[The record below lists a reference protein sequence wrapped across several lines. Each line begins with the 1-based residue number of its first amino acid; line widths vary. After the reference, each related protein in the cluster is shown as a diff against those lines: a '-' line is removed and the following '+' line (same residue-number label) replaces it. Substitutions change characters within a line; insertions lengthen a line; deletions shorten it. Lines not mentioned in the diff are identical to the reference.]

1 MNLNQLP
8 MITKV
13 LPFISYARHS
23 AESTSKKL
31 TREQWISAD
40 RIVMMVMLI
49 IVVAG
54 AVLFS

>member
-1 MNLNQLP
+1 

>member
-1 MNLNQLP
+1 

-23 AESTSKKL
+23 VETQKKL

-49 IVVAG
+49 VVVVGAIV
-54 AVLFS
+54 FS